1 MPIPWFEKQENSGGI
16 LTTRLSTDCNAVKG
30 MVTASVS
37 VMIQNISSLIS
48 GIIIALVHDWRTAL
62 VAIAL
67 IPFMLLAGAIQMAMA
82 TGFSDKTDKA
92 YKDSSTLIME
102 SMINIRTVSSFGYE
116 GIVAKKYDERM

>member
-82 TGFSDKTDKA
+82 GKMAENKA
-92 YKDSSTLIME
+92 ATPP
-102 SMINIRTVSSFGYE
+102 E
-116 GIVAKKYDERM
+116 GNS